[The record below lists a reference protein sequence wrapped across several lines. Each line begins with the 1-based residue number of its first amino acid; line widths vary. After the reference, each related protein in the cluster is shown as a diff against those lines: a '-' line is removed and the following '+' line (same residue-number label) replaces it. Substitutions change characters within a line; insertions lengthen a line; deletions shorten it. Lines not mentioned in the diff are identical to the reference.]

1 MVSHVHIATAA
12 TATPLSR
19 SPLPLPL
26 ALLDERADHGA
37 GKEQLARRQRPYPH
51 GGGKV
56 GIVGEASRILG
67 PDQQGLLKSHV
78 AGGERDNPLSRR
90 VISARVKA
98 VDDAGAAGDGVC
110 LAGTPSCLARPALA
124 LRTGYVLAGAA
135 CLSVRWRRVRGPFK
149 TLPMNV

>member
-1 MVSHVHIATAA
+1 MAPGRNSVPVASA
-12 TATPLSR
+12 
-19 SPLPLPL
+19 
-26 ALLDERADHGA
+26 
-37 GKEQLARRQRPYPH
+37 PYPH

-67 PDQQGLLKSHV
+67 PDQQGQLKSHV
-78 AGGERDNPLSRR
+78 AGGERVNPLSRR

-98 VDDAGAAGDGVC
+98 GDGAGAAGDGVC
-110 LAGTPSCLARPALA
+110 LAGTPSCLSRPALA